1 MELKI
6 PPPLVGLILGLLMWN
21 LAQQTSF
28 AAVTFE
34 LSETFALIVLFIGL
48 AIDAAAIIPFLL
60 AKTTVNPMKPDNAS
74 QLVNKGIYKYSRN
87 PMYLGTL
94 VLLIALVIWLGNF
107 INIIFLYFFIWYIT
121 TFQIK
126 SEEKVLEN
134 LFGEEYLRY
143 KMKVRRWI

>member
-6 PPPLVGLILGLLMWN
+6 PPPLVGLILGLLMWS

-28 AAVTFE
+28 SAITFE
-34 LSETFALIVLFIGL
+34 LSETFALIALFVGL

-74 QLVNKGIYKYSRN
+74 QLVNTGIYKYSRN

-126 SEEKVLEN
+126 PEEEVLEK